1 MQKQSTDCLIMRN
14 IKSKTFKMRKT
25 VFSII
30 LVLFGTTLFAQGYK
44 INVNIKNIPNKDV
57 ILGHHFAGQL
67 IPDDTIRLN
76 SKGFGVFKN
85 NEALP
90 GGMYFLFLPNK
101 SFFDFLIDKDQVFSI
116 SADTTDYDNTVSF
129 NGCEEN
135 VRFQEYKKSLN
146 NAGKKRKILLDDRK
160 KLKDDKKKLAEIDA
174 QLKKLGE
181 EIETYFQKTI
191 TEYPNDFFAKFLK
204 ATRQVEVPKTIT
216 DRKQKYFWF
225 RHHYFDNFDI
235 SDSRMLRTPI
245 YENTVD
251 TYLDKVLMQHP
262 DTLIPEV
269 DMLIEKSRSNDEL
282 FRYMLVHLFNKYASS
297 QIMTSENVYMHI
309 AEKYYIKEATWSDSE
324 FISELKKKVKKRKKC
339 LIGVTA
345 QDIVF
350 NEVPSDTTKIK
361 ELLSQLPKLK
371 SDGLMIDKSGAD
383 SLVKYNLKVELL
395 KQYYDKFPVT
405 SSLNEQKAKYTIL
418 WFWTPDC
425 SHCKKE
431 TPLFHDLYVEK
442 KLKDKGVEILSIFLQ
457 KDITD
462 WKRFSQVTQEWLG
475 FIKKHQMTDW
485 TNAWDPF
492 DPFRI
497 NYDIHSSPVL
507 YLLDENKKI
516 IAKRIGYEQAIKMI
530 EAEMKHAEGKK

>member
-1 MQKQSTDCLIMRN
+1 
-14 IKSKTFKMRKT
+14 MRKT
-25 VFSII
+25 IFSII
-30 LVLFGTTLFAQGYK
+30 LFLFGTSLFAQGYK
-44 INVNIKNIPNKDV
+44 INVNIKSIPNKDV

-76 SKGFGVFKN
+76 SKGSGVFRNK
-85 NEALP
+85 EALP

-101 SFFDFLIDKDQVFSI
+101 SFFDFLIDKDQIFSI

-135 VRFQEYKKSLN
+135 VRFQEYKKSLD
-146 NAGKKRKILLDDRK
+146 NAGKKRKKLLDDRK
-160 KLKDDKKKLAEIDA
+160 NLKDDKKKLAEIDD

-181 EIETYFQKTI
+181 EIEAYYQKTI
-191 TEYPNDFFAKFLK
+191 TEYPNDFFTKFLK

-216 DRKQKYFWF
+216 DRKKQYFWF

-235 SDSRMLRTPI
+235 SDSRLLRTPI
-245 YENTVD
+245 YENTID

-324 FISELKKKVKKRKKC
+324 FISELKKKVKNRKKC

-345 QDIVF
+345 QNIVF

-361 ELLSQLPKLK
+361 ELLSQMPKLK
-371 SDGLMIDKSGAD
+371 SDGLTIDKSGAD
-383 SLVKYNLKVELL
+383 SVVKYNLKVELL

-405 SSLNEQKAKYTIL
+405 SSLNDIHAKYTIL

-442 KLKDKGVEILSIFLQ
+442 KLKDKGLEIISIFMQ

-462 WKRFSQVTQEWLG
+462 WKRFSQITKEWLE
-475 FIKKHQMTDW
+475 FIKNHQMTDW

-516 IAKRIGYEQAIKMI
+516 IAKRIGYEQAIEMI
-530 EAEMKHAEGKK
+530 EAMSKKSEKDNKK